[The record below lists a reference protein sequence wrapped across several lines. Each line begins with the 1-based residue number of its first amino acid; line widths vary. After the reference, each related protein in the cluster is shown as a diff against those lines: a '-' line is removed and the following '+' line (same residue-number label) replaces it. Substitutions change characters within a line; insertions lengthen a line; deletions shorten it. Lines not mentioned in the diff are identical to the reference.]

1 MGRSTSNEARE
12 RMSQFELL
20 GARRFGPFFWTQF
33 LGALN
38 DNLVKNALV
47 ILFAFRMSGAVFS
60 ENTLVNLSTGL
71 LTLPFFLFSATAGQI
86 ADKFDK
92 ARIIRVVKLCEI
104 GIMLL
109 GAAGLRLHSVPLLLA
124 VVFLLGTH
132 SAFFGPVK
140 YSILPQHLHVDE
152 LVGGNA
158 LVQTGTF
165 AAILLGTMLGGALV
179 KLGGEAAVAASALAL
194 AGAGWLASRGVP
206 PAAAPATDLRLDWHP
221 VRETLRIV
229 GFARESRTV
238 FLSILGI
245 SWFWFY
251 GALFLAQFPGLTRH
265 VLGGDEWVAT
275 LLLVIFSVG
284 VGLGCML
291 CERLSGRTVELGLVP
306 FGSIGL
312 SLFAADLFFATRG
325 LEPAGA
331 PVGPLTLF
339 AGLHHWRVLADL
351 LLIGA
356 FGGFFIVPLQALVQQ
371 RSEPSRRSRIIAANN
386 ILSAAFMVLAAVLG
400 IVLRDAGLTIPE
412 LVLVTAIVNAAVAVY
427 IYTLIPEFL
436 MRFLVWLLVR
446 TVYRMRTRGMEN
458 LPEEGAAVLVSNH
471 VSFVDALVIAAACH
485 RPIRFVMDRNYF
497 HLPVLNFFCRTVG
510 AIPIASRKED
520 PQLVEQAFDAVARA
534 LEEGSL
540 VCIFPEG
547 RLTANGDLGPFR
559 PGIER
564 VIARTPVPV
573 VPLALCGLWG
583 SFFSRKD
590 GRAMRRPFRRFWSRI
605 ECVCGEPVPAALVTA
620 AALRERVA
628 ALRGDRR

>member
-1 MGRSTSNEARE
+1 
-12 RMSQFELL
+12 MSQFELL

-400 IVLRDAGLTIPE
+400 IVLRDLGLTIPE

>member
-1 MGRSTSNEARE
+1 MG
-12 RMSQFELL
+12 QFGLL
-20 GARRFGPFFWTQF
+20 RARRFGPFFWTQF

-38 DNLVKNALV
+38 DNLFKNALV
-47 ILFAFRMSGAVFS
+47 ILFAFRMSGVAFS

-71 LTLPFFLFSATAGQI
+71 LTLPFFLFSANAGQI

-92 ARIIRVVKLCEI
+92 ARIIRLVKLFEI

-124 VVFLLGTH
+124 VVFLMGTH
-132 SAFFGPVK
+132 SAVFGPVK
-140 YSILPQHLHVDE
+140 YSILPQHLHADE

-158 LVQTGTF
+158 LVQMGTF
-165 AAILLGTMLGGALV
+165 AAILLGTILGGALV
-179 KLGGEAAVAASALAL
+179 KLGGETAVSATVLAL

-206 PAAAPATDLRLDWHP
+206 PAPAPAADLRLDWHP

-229 GFARESRTV
+229 GFARENRTV

-275 LLLVIFSVG
+275 LLLVVFSVG
-284 VGLGCML
+284 VALGCML
-291 CERLSGRTVELGLVP
+291 CERLSSRTVELGLVP

-312 SLFAADLFFATRG
+312 SLFALDLFFATRG
-325 LEPAGA
+325 LVPAGT
-331 PVGPLTLF
+331 PLGVL
-339 AGLHHWRVLADL
+339 ALLGRLRHWRVLADL
-351 LLIGA
+351 VLIGA

-371 RSEPSRRSRIIAANN
+371 RSEPRRRSRIIAANN
-386 ILSAAFMVLAAVLG
+386 ILNALFMVLAAVLG

-412 LVLVTAIVNAAVAVY
+412 LILVTAVVNAAVAVY

-436 MRFLVWLLVR
+436 MRFLVWLLVH

-471 VSFVDALVIAAACH
+471 VSFVDALVIAAACR
-485 RPIRFVMDRNYF
+485 RPIRFVMDHNYF
-497 HLPVLNFFCRTVG
+497 HLPVLNFFCRTVR

-520 PQLVEQAFDAVARA
+520 PKVVEQAFDAVASA

-547 RLTANGDLGPFR
+547 RLTPNGDLGPFR

-564 VIARTPVPV
+564 VVERTPVPV
-573 VPLALCGLWG
+573 VPMALRGLWG

-590 GRAMRRPFRRFWSRI
+590 GRAMSRPFRRFWSRI

-620 AALRERVA
+620 AALQERIA

>member
-1 MGRSTSNEARE
+1 
-12 RMSQFELL
+12 MSQFGLL

-38 DNLVKNALV
+38 DNLFKNALV
-47 ILFAFRMSGAVFS
+47 ILFAFRMSGVAFS

-71 LTLPFFLFSATAGQI
+71 LTLPFFLFSASAGQI

-92 ARIIRVVKLCEI
+92 ARIIRLVKLFEI

-124 VVFLLGTH
+124 VVFLMGTH
-132 SAFFGPVK
+132 SAVFGPVK
-140 YSILPQHLHVDE
+140 YSILPQHLHPDE

-158 LVQTGTF
+158 LVQMGTF
-165 AAILLGTMLGGALV
+165 AAILLGTILGGALV
-179 KLGGEAAVAASALAL
+179 KLGGETAVSATVLAL
-194 AGAGWLASRGVP
+194 AAAGWLASRGVP
-206 PAAAPATDLRLDWHP
+206 PAPAPAADLRLDWHP

-229 GFARESRTV
+229 GFARENRTV

-275 LLLVIFSVG
+275 LLLVVFSVG
-284 VGLGCML
+284 VALGCML
-291 CERLSGRTVELGLVP
+291 CERLSSRTVELGLVP

-325 LEPAGA
+325 MAPAGA
-331 PVGPLTLF
+331 PVGPLAFLHS
-339 AGLHHWRVLADL
+339 LHHWRVLADL
-351 LLIGA
+351 VLIGA

-386 ILSAAFMVLAAVLG
+386 ILNAAFMVLAAVLG

-412 LVLVTAIVNAAVAVY
+412 LVLVTAVVNAAVAVY

-436 MRFLVWLLVR
+436 MRFLVWLLVH

-471 VSFVDALVIAAACH
+471 VSFVDALVIAAACR
-485 RPIRFVMDRNYF
+485 RPIRFVMDHNYF
-497 HLPVLNFFCRTVG
+497 HLPVLNFFCRTVR

-520 PQLVEQAFDAVARA
+520 PKVVEQAFDAVADA

-547 RLTANGDLGPFR
+547 RLTANGDLGLFR

-564 VIARTPVPV
+564 VVARTPVPV
-573 VPLALCGLWG
+573 VPLALRGLWG

-590 GRAMRRPFRRFWSRI
+590 GRAMSRPFRRVWSRI
-605 ECVCGEPVPAALVTA
+605 ECVCGEPVPAAQVTA
-620 AALRERVA
+620 AALQERVA
-628 ALRGDRR
+628 ALRGDLR

>member
-1 MGRSTSNEARE
+1 
-12 RMSQFELL
+12 MSQFGLL

-38 DNLVKNALV
+38 DNLFKNALV
-47 ILFAFRMSGAVFS
+47 ILFAFRMSGVAFS

-71 LTLPFFLFSATAGQI
+71 LTLPFFLFSASAGQI

-92 ARIIRVVKLCEI
+92 ARIIRLVKLFEI

-124 VVFLLGTH
+124 VVFLMGTH
-132 SAFFGPVK
+132 SAVFGPVK
-140 YSILPQHLHVDE
+140 YSILPQHLHPDE

-158 LVQTGTF
+158 LVQMGTF
-165 AAILLGTMLGGALV
+165 AAILLGTILGGALV
-179 KLGGEAAVAASALAL
+179 KLGGETAVSATVLAL

-206 PAAAPATDLRLDWHP
+206 PAPAPAADLRLDWHP

-229 GFARESRTV
+229 GFARENRTV

-275 LLLVIFSVG
+275 LLLVVFSVG
-284 VGLGCML
+284 VALGCML
-291 CERLSGRTVELGLVP
+291 CERLSSRTVELGLVP

-312 SLFAADLFFATRG
+312 SLFALDLFFATRG
-325 LEPAGA
+325 MAPAGA
-331 PVGPLTLF
+331 PVGALAF
-339 AGLHHWRVLADL
+339 LHSLGHWRVLTDL
-351 LLIGA
+351 VLIGA

-386 ILSAAFMVLAAVLG
+386 ILNAAFMVLAAVLG
-400 IVLRDAGLTIPE
+400 IVLRDAGLTIPQ
-412 LVLVTAIVNAAVAVY
+412 LVLVTAVVNAAVAVY
-427 IYTLIPEFL
+427 IYTLVPEFL
-436 MRFLVWLLVR
+436 MRFLVWLLVH

-471 VSFVDALVIAAACH
+471 VSFVDALVIAAACR
-485 RPIRFVMDRNYF
+485 RPIRFVMDHNYF
-497 HLPVLNFFCRTVG
+497 HLPVLNFFCRTVR

-520 PQLVEQAFDAVARA
+520 PKVVEQAFDAVAHA

-547 RLTANGDLGPFR
+547 RLTPNGDLGPFR

-564 VIARTPVPV
+564 VVARTPVPV
-573 VPLALCGLWG
+573 VPMALRGLWG

-590 GRAMRRPFRRFWSRI
+590 GRAMSRPFRRFWSRI

-620 AALRERVA
+620 AALQERIA

>member
-1 MGRSTSNEARE
+1 
-12 RMSQFELL
+12 MSQFGLL

-38 DNLVKNALV
+38 DNLFKNALV
-47 ILFAFRMSGAVFS
+47 ILFAFRMSGVAFS

-71 LTLPFFLFSATAGQI
+71 LTLPFFLFSASAGQI

-92 ARIIRVVKLCEI
+92 ARIIRLVKLFEI

-109 GAAGLRLHSVPLLLA
+109 GAAGLGLHSVPLLLA
-124 VVFLLGTH
+124 VVFLMGTH
-132 SAFFGPVK
+132 SAVFGPVK
-140 YSILPQHLHVDE
+140 YSILPQHLHPDE

-158 LVQTGTF
+158 LVQMGTF
-165 AAILLGTMLGGALV
+165 AAILLGTILGGALV
-179 KLGGEAAVAASALAL
+179 KLGGETAVSATVLAL

-206 PAAAPATDLRLDWHP
+206 SAPAPAADLRLDWHP

-229 GFARESRTV
+229 GFARENRTV

-275 LLLVIFSVG
+275 LLLVVFSVG
-284 VGLGCML
+284 VALGCML
-291 CERLSGRTVELGLVP
+291 CERLSSRTVELGLVP

-312 SLFAADLFFATRG
+312 SLFALDLFFATRG
-325 LEPAGA
+325 MAPAGA
-331 PVGPLTLF
+331 PVGALAF
-339 AGLHHWRVLADL
+339 LHSLGHWRVLTDL
-351 LLIGA
+351 VLIGA

-386 ILSAAFMVLAAVLG
+386 ILNAAFMVLAAVLG

-412 LVLVTAIVNAAVAVY
+412 LVLVTAVVNAAVAVY
-427 IYTLIPEFL
+427 IYTLVPEFL
-436 MRFLVWLLVR
+436 MRFLVWLLVH

-471 VSFVDALVIAAACH
+471 VSFVDALVIAAACR
-485 RPIRFVMDRNYF
+485 RPIRFVMDHNYF
-497 HLPVLNFFCRTVG
+497 HLPVLNFFCRTVR

-520 PQLVEQAFDAVARA
+520 PKVVEQAFDAVAHA

-547 RLTANGDLGPFR
+547 RLTPNGDLGPFR

-564 VIARTPVPV
+564 VVARTPVPV
-573 VPLALCGLWG
+573 VPMALRGLWG

-590 GRAMRRPFRRFWSRI
+590 GRAMSRPFRRFWSRI

-620 AALRERVA
+620 AALQEHIA

>member
-1 MGRSTSNEARE
+1 
-12 RMSQFELL
+12 MSQFGLL

-38 DNLVKNALV
+38 DNLFKNALV
-47 ILFAFRMSGAVFS
+47 ILFAFRMSGVAFS

-71 LTLPFFLFSATAGQI
+71 LTLPFFLFSASAGQI

-92 ARIIRVVKLCEI
+92 ARIIRLVKLFEI

-124 VVFLLGTH
+124 VVFLMGTH
-132 SAFFGPVK
+132 SAVFGPVK
-140 YSILPQHLHVDE
+140 YSILPQHLHPDE

-158 LVQTGTF
+158 LVQMGTF
-165 AAILLGTMLGGALV
+165 AAILLGTILGGALV
-179 KLGGEAAVAASALAL
+179 KLGGETAVSATVLAL
-194 AGAGWLASRGVP
+194 AAAGWLASRGVP
-206 PAAAPATDLRLDWHP
+206 PAPAPAADLRLDWHP

-229 GFARESRTV
+229 GFARENRTV

-275 LLLVIFSVG
+275 LLLVVFSVG
-284 VGLGCML
+284 VALGCLL
-291 CERLSGRTVELGLVP
+291 CERLSSRTVELGLVP

-325 LEPAGA
+325 LAPAGA
-331 PVGPLTLF
+331 PVGALAFLQS
-339 AGLHHWRVLADL
+339 LHHWRVLADL
-351 LLIGA
+351 VLIGA

-386 ILSAAFMVLAAVLG
+386 ILNAAFMVLAAVLG
-400 IVLRDAGLTIPE
+400 IVLHDAGLTIPE
-412 LVLVTAIVNAAVAVY
+412 LVLVTAVVNAAVAVY

-436 MRFLVWLLVR
+436 MRFLVWLLVH
-446 TVYRMRTRGMEN
+446 TIYRMRTRGMEN

-471 VSFVDALVIAAACH
+471 VSFVDALVIAAACR
-485 RPIRFVMDRNYF
+485 RPIRFVMDHSYF
-497 HLPVLNFFCRTVG
+497 RMPVLNFFCRTVR
-510 AIPIASRKED
+510 AIPIASRKDD
-520 PQLVEQAFDAVARA
+520 PKVVEQAFDAVARG

-547 RLTANGDLGPFR
+547 RLTPNGDLGPFR

-564 VIARTPVPV
+564 VVERTPVPV
-573 VPLALCGLWG
+573 VPMALRGLWG
-583 SFFSRKD
+583 SFFSRRD
-590 GRAMRRPFRRFWSRI
+590 GRAMSRPFRRFWSRI
-605 ECVCGEPVPAALVTA
+605 ECVCGEPIAAPQVTA
-620 AALRERVA
+620 AALQERVL
-628 ALRGDRR
+628 ALRGELR

>member
-1 MGRSTSNEARE
+1 
-12 RMSQFELL
+12 MSQFGLL

-38 DNLVKNALV
+38 DNLFKNALV
-47 ILFAFRMSGAVFS
+47 ILFAFRMSGVAFS

-71 LTLPFFLFSATAGQI
+71 LTLPFFLFSASAGQI

-92 ARIIRVVKLCEI
+92 ARIIRLVKLFEI

-124 VVFLLGTH
+124 VVFLMGTH
-132 SAFFGPVK
+132 SAVFGPVK
-140 YSILPQHLHVDE
+140 YSILPQHLHADE

-158 LVQTGTF
+158 LVQMGTF
-165 AAILLGTMLGGALV
+165 AAILLGTILGGALV
-179 KLGGEAAVAASALAL
+179 KLGGETAVSATVLAL
-194 AGAGWLASRGVP
+194 AAAGWLASRGVP
-206 PAAAPATDLRLDWHP
+206 PAPAPAADLRLDWHP

-229 GFARESRTV
+229 GFARENRTV

-275 LLLVIFSVG
+275 LLLVVFSVG
-284 VGLGCML
+284 VALGCML
-291 CERLSGRTVELGLVP
+291 CERLSSRTVELGLVP

-325 LEPAGA
+325 LAPAGA
-331 PVGPLTLF
+331 PVGALAF
-339 AGLHHWRVLADL
+339 LHSLRHWRVLADL
-351 LLIGA
+351 VLIGA

-386 ILSAAFMVLAAVLG
+386 ILNAAFMVLAAVLG

-412 LVLVTAIVNAAVAVY
+412 LVLVTAVVNAVVAVY

-436 MRFLVWLLVR
+436 MRFLVWLLVH
-446 TVYRMRTRGMEN
+446 TIYRMRTRGMEN

-485 RPIRFVMDRNYF
+485 RPIRFVMDHNYF
-497 HLPVLNFFCRTVG
+497 HLPVLNFFCRTVR

-520 PQLVEQAFDAVARA
+520 PKVVEQAFDAVADA

-547 RLTANGDLGPFR
+547 RLTPNGDLGPFR

-564 VIARTPVPV
+564 VVERTPVPV
-573 VPLALCGLWG
+573 VPMALRGLWG

-590 GRAMRRPFRRFWSRI
+590 GRAMSRPFRRFWSRI

-620 AALRERVA
+620 AALQERIA
-628 ALRGDRR
+628 ALLGDRR

>member
-1 MGRSTSNEARE
+1 
-12 RMSQFELL
+12 
-20 GARRFGPFFWTQF
+20 
-33 LGALN
+33 
-38 DNLVKNALV
+38 
-47 ILFAFRMSGAVFS
+47 MSGVVFS

-71 LTLPFFLFSATAGQI
+71 LTLPFFLFSASAGQI

-92 ARIIRVVKLCEI
+92 SRIIRLVKLFEI

-124 VVFLLGTH
+124 VVFLMGTH
-132 SAFFGPVK
+132 SAVFGPVK
-140 YSILPQHLHVDE
+140 YSILPQHLHPDE

-158 LVQTGTF
+158 LVQMGTF
-165 AAILLGTMLGGALV
+165 AAILLGTILGGALV
-179 KLGGEAAVAASALAL
+179 KLGGETAVSATVLAL

-206 PAAAPATDLRLDWHP
+206 PAPAPAADLRLDWHP

-229 GFARESRTV
+229 GFARENRTV

-275 LLLVIFSVG
+275 LLLVVFSVG
-284 VGLGCML
+284 VALGCML
-291 CERLSGRTVELGLVP
+291 CERLSSRTVELGLVP

-325 LEPAGA
+325 MAPAGA
-331 PVGPLTLF
+331 PVGALAF
-339 AGLHHWRVLADL
+339 LHSLRHWRVLADL
-351 LLIGA
+351 VLIGA

-386 ILSAAFMVLAAVLG
+386 ILNAAFMVLAAVLG

-412 LVLVTAIVNAAVAVY
+412 LVLATAVVNAAVAVY

-436 MRFLVWLLVR
+436 MRFLVWLLVH
-446 TVYRMRTRGMEN
+446 TIYRMRTRGMEN

-471 VSFVDALVIAAACH
+471 VSFVDALVIAAACR
-485 RPIRFVMDRNYF
+485 RPIRFVMDHSYF
-497 HLPVLNFFCRTVG
+497 RMPVLNFFCRTVR
-510 AIPIASRKED
+510 AIPIASRKDD
-520 PQLVEQAFDAVARA
+520 PKVVEQAFDAVARA

-547 RLTANGDLGPFR
+547 RLTPNGDLGPFR

-564 VIARTPVPV
+564 VVERTPVPV
-573 VPLALCGLWG
+573 VPMALRGLWG

-590 GRAMRRPFRRFWSRI
+590 GRAMSRPFRRFWSRI

-620 AALRERVA
+620 AALQERIA

>member
-1 MGRSTSNEARE
+1 MG
-12 RMSQFELL
+12 QLELL
-20 GARRFGPFFWTQF
+20 RARRFGPFFWTQF

-38 DNLVKNALV
+38 DNLFKNALV
-47 ILFAFRMSGAVFS
+47 ILFAFRMGGVVFS

-71 LTLPFFLFSATAGQI
+71 LTLPFFLFSASAGQI

-92 ARIIRVVKLCEI
+92 SRIIRLVKLFEI

-109 GAAGLRLHSVPLLLA
+109 GAAGLHLHSVPLLLG
-124 VVFLLGTH
+124 VVFLMGTH
-132 SAFFGPVK
+132 SAVFGPVK
-140 YSILPQHLHVDE
+140 YSILPQHLHADE

-158 LVQTGTF
+158 LVQMGTF
-165 AAILLGTMLGGALV
+165 AAILLGTILGGALV
-179 KLGGEAAVAASALAL
+179 KIGGETAVSATVLAL

-206 PAAAPATDLRLDWHP
+206 PAPAPATHLRLDWHP

-275 LLLVIFSVG
+275 LLLVVFSVG
-284 VGLGCML
+284 MALGCML
-291 CERLSGRTVELGLVP
+291 CERLSNRTVELGLVP

-312 SLFAADLFFATRG
+312 SLFALDLFFATRG
-325 LEPAGA
+325 MASAGA
-331 PVGPLTLF
+331 PSGALVFLGS
-339 AGLHHWRVLADL
+339 LHHWRVLADL
-351 LLIGA
+351 VLIGA
-356 FGGFFIVPLQALVQQ
+356 FGGFFIVPLQSLVQQ

-386 ILSAAFMVLAAVLG
+386 ILNALFMVLAAVLG

-427 IYTLIPEFL
+427 IYTLVPEFL
-436 MRFLVWLLVR
+436 MRFLVWLLVH

-458 LPEEGAAVLVSNH
+458 LPEEGAAVLASNH
-471 VSFVDALVIAAACH
+471 VSFVDALVIAPACP
-485 RPIRFVMDRNYF
+485 RPIRLGMGPNQS

-510 AIPIASRKED
+510 AIPIASRKEN
-520 PQLVEQAFDAVARA
+520 PKVVEHAFDAVARA

-547 RLTANGDLGPFR
+547 RLTADGDLGPFR

-564 VIARTPVPV
+564 IVERTPVPV
-573 VPLALCGLWG
+573 VPVALRGLWG
-583 SFFSRKD
+583 SFFSRRD
-590 GRAMRRPFRRFWSRI
+590 GRAMSRPFRRFWSRI

-620 AALRERVA
+620 AALQERIA

>member
-1 MGRSTSNEARE
+1 MG
-12 RMSQFELL
+12 QFGLL
-20 GARRFGPFFWTQF
+20 RARRFGPFFWTQF

-38 DNLVKNALV
+38 DNLFKNALV
-47 ILFAFRMSGAVFS
+47 ILFAFRMSGVAFS

-71 LTLPFFLFSATAGQI
+71 LTLPFFLFSASAGQI

-92 ARIIRVVKLCEI
+92 SRIIRLVKLFEI

-124 VVFLLGTH
+124 VVFLMGTH
-132 SAFFGPVK
+132 SAVFGPVK
-140 YSILPQHLHVDE
+140 YSILPQHLHADE

-158 LVQTGTF
+158 LVQMGTF
-165 AAILLGTMLGGALV
+165 AAILLGTILGGALV
-179 KLGGEAAVAASALAL
+179 KLGGETAVSATVLAL

-206 PAAAPATDLRLDWHP
+206 PAPAPAADLRFDWHP

-229 GFARESRTV
+229 GFARENRTV

-275 LLLVIFSVG
+275 LLLVVFSVG
-284 VGLGCML
+284 VALGCML
-291 CERLSGRTVELGLVP
+291 CERLSSRTVELGLVP

-325 LEPAGA
+325 IAPAGA
-331 PVGPLTLF
+331 PVGPLAFL
-339 AGLHHWRVLADL
+339 ASLHHWRVLADL
-351 LLIGA
+351 VLIGA

-386 ILSAAFMVLAAVLG
+386 ILNAAFMVLAAVLG

-412 LVLVTAIVNAAVAVY
+412 LVLATAVVNAAVAVY

-436 MRFLVWLLVR
+436 MRFLVWLLVH

-471 VSFVDALVIAAACH
+471 VSFVDALVILAASP
-485 RPIRFVMDRNYF
+485 RPIRFVMDHRIF
-497 HLPVLNFFCRTVG
+497 KTPVLSFVFRTAK
-510 AIPIASRKED
+510 AIPIASAKED
-520 PQLVEQAFDAVARA
+520 ERMLNAAYDSVAEA
-534 LEEGSL
+534 LEHGEL
-540 VCIFPEG
+540 VAIFPEG
-547 RLTANGDLGPFR
+547 RITDTGELYPFR
-559 PGIER
+559 GGIRRIVE
-564 VIARTPVPV
+564 RTPVPV
-573 VPLALCGLWG
+573 VPLALKGLWG
-583 SFFSRKD
+583 SFFSRH
-590 GRAMRRPFRRFWSRI
+590 GGAAMTRPFRRGVLSRI
-605 ECVCGEPVPAALVTA
+605 ALEAAPAVPPGLATPESVQATVLA
-620 AALRERVA
+620 M
-628 ALRGDRR
+628 RGDQR

>member
-1 MGRSTSNEARE
+1 
-12 RMSQFELL
+12 MSQFGLL

-38 DNLVKNALV
+38 DNLFKNALV
-47 ILFAFRMSGAVFS
+47 ILFAFRMSGVAFS

-71 LTLPFFLFSATAGQI
+71 LTLPFFLFSASAGQI

-92 ARIIRVVKLCEI
+92 ARIIRLVKLFEI

-124 VVFLLGTH
+124 VVFLMGTH
-132 SAFFGPVK
+132 SAVFGPVK
-140 YSILPQHLHVDE
+140 YSILPQHLHADE

-158 LVQTGTF
+158 LVQMGTF
-165 AAILLGTMLGGALV
+165 AAILLGTILGGALV
-179 KLGGEAAVAASALAL
+179 KLGGETAVSATVLAL

-206 PAAAPATDLRLDWHP
+206 PAPAPAADLRLDWHP

-229 GFARESRTV
+229 GFARENRTV

-275 LLLVIFSVG
+275 LLLVVFSVG
-284 VGLGCML
+284 VALGCML
-291 CERLSGRTVELGLVP
+291 CERLSSRTVELGLVP

-312 SLFAADLFFATRG
+312 SLFALDLFFATRG
-325 LEPAGA
+325 MAPAGA
-331 PVGPLTLF
+331 PVGALAFLQS
-339 AGLHHWRVLADL
+339 LHHWRVLADL
-351 LLIGA
+351 VLIGA

-386 ILSAAFMVLAAVLG
+386 ILNAAFMVLAAVLG

-412 LVLVTAIVNAAVAVY
+412 LVLVTTVVNAAVAVY

-436 MRFLVWLLVR
+436 MRFLVWLLVH

-471 VSFVDALVIAAACH
+471 VSFVDALVIAAACR
-485 RPIRFVMDRNYF
+485 RPIRFVMDHNYF
-497 HLPVLNFFCRTVG
+497 RMPVLNFFCRTVR

-520 PQLVEQAFDAVARA
+520 PKVVEQAFDAVADA

-547 RLTANGDLGPFR
+547 RLTANGDLGLFR

-564 VIARTPVPV
+564 VVARTPVPV
-573 VPLALCGLWG
+573 VPMALRGLWG

-590 GRAMRRPFRRFWSRI
+590 GRAMSRPFRRFWSRI

-620 AALRERVA
+620 AALQERIA

>member
-1 MGRSTSNEARE
+1 MG
-12 RMSQFELL
+12 QFGLL
-20 GARRFGPFFWTQF
+20 RARRFGPFFWTQF

-38 DNLVKNALV
+38 DNLFKNALV
-47 ILFAFRMSGAVFS
+47 ILFAFRMSGVAFS

-71 LTLPFFLFSATAGQI
+71 LTLPFFLFSASAGQI

-92 ARIIRVVKLCEI
+92 ARIIRLVKLFEI

-109 GAAGLRLHSVPLLLA
+109 GAAGLGLHSVPLLLG
-124 VVFLLGTH
+124 VVFLMGTH
-132 SAFFGPVK
+132 SAVFGPVK
-140 YSILPQHLHVDE
+140 YSILPQHLHPDE

-158 LVQTGTF
+158 LVQMGTF
-165 AAILLGTMLGGALV
+165 AAILLGTILGGALV
-179 KLGGEAAVAASALAL
+179 KLGGETAVSATVLAL

-206 PAAAPATDLRLDWHP
+206 PAPAPAGDLRLDWHP

-229 GFARESRTV
+229 GFARENRTV

-275 LLLVIFSVG
+275 LLLVVFSVG
-284 VGLGCML
+284 VALGCML
-291 CERLSGRTVELGLVP
+291 CERLSSRTVELGLVP

-325 LEPAGA
+325 MAPAGA
-331 PVGPLTLF
+331 PVGPLAF
-339 AGLHHWRVLADL
+339 LHSLRHWRVLADL
-351 LLIGA
+351 VLIGA

-386 ILSAAFMVLAAVLG
+386 ILNAAFMVLAAVLG
-400 IVLRDAGLTIPE
+400 IVLRDAGLTIPQ
-412 LVLVTAIVNAAVAVY
+412 LVLTTAVVNAAVAVY

-436 MRFLVWLLVR
+436 MRFLVWLLVH

-471 VSFVDALVIAAACH
+471 VSFVDALVIAAACR
-485 RPIRFVMDRNYF
+485 RPIRFVMDHNYF
-497 HLPVLNFFCRTVG
+497 HLPVLNFFCRTVR

-520 PQLVEQAFDAVARA
+520 PKVVEQAFDAVAHA

-547 RLTANGDLGPFR
+547 RLTPNGDLGPFR

-564 VIARTPVPV
+564 VVERTPVPV
-573 VPLALCGLWG
+573 VPMALRGLWG

-590 GRAMRRPFRRFWSRI
+590 GRAMSRPFRRFWSRI

-620 AALRERVA
+620 AALQERIA